1 MLTGPTR
8 QLIFPIVIVLSLLPL
23 FSGCKYFSKSS
34 DDQLKEA
41 NKLAAEAD
49 ALAAKVTDAYAQA
62 SKKEEDLKNEK
73 KDKARI
79 KKLNEEETALYEQA
93 AKDASA
99 AAEKYEAAAK
109 LKVDA
114 KYQEYLKLR
123 AQEMRKSNAYFT
135 AVKETPDARNDP
147 KLKAGSKAYKDKLNE
162 IKTRTDKLKKEVD
175 DTKTQADKL
184 QKENGDKFKA
194 KS

>member
-8 QLIFPIVIVLSLLPL
+8 KLIFTIVIVLPLLL
-23 FSGCKYFSKSS
+23 FSGCKYFSKAT
-34 DDQLKEA
+34 DDQLKDA
-41 NKLAAEAD
+41 NKLAAEGD

-62 SKKEEDLKNEK
+62 SKKEEDLKAEK

-93 AKDASA
+93 AKDANA

-123 AQEMRKSNAYFT
+123 AQEMRKSSAYFN

-147 KLKAGSKAYKDKLNE
+147 KLKQGSKAYKDRLSE

-175 DTKTQADKL
+175 DTKSQADKL

>member
-8 QLIFPIVIVLSLLPL
+8 KIIFSIAIALPL
-23 FSGCKYFSKSS
+23 LISGCKYFSKAS

-49 ALAAKVTDAYAQA
+49 TMAAKVNDAYAQA
-62 SKKEEDLKNEK
+62 SKKEDELKNEK

-79 KKLNEEETALYEQA
+79 KKLNEEETALYDQA

-99 AAEKYEAAAK
+99 AAEKYESAAK

-114 KYQEYLKLR
+114 KYQDYLKLR
-123 AQEMRKSNAYFT
+123 AQEMRKSGAYFT
-135 AVKETPDARNDP
+135 ALKETPDARTDTKFKP
-147 KLKAGSKAYKDKLNE
+147 GSKAYKDKLTE

-175 DTKTQADKL
+175 DTKALADKA